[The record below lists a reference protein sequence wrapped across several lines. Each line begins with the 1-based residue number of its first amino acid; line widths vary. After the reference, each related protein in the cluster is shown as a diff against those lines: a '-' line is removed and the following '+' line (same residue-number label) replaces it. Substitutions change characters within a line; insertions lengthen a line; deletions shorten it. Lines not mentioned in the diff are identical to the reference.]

1 MKIYIEKT
9 ISSILPDFN
18 VLAMT
23 MDVVEESSDIID
35 GLIVEVENEIEKKYK
50 LEDVLNGHYTCQN
63 LYDLLIKRYKEYPV
77 NDPKDVLNGKRLYL
91 KANDNELL
99 ITYNKKCLAIYVKEK
114 NYYVS
119 KRGLF

>member
-35 GLIVEVENEIEKKYK
+35 GLIVEVENEIEKK
-50 LEDVLNGHYTCQN
+50 
-63 LYDLLIKRYKEYPV
+63 
-77 NDPKDVLNGKRLYL
+77 
-91 KANDNELL
+91 
-99 ITYNKKCLAIYVKEK
+99 
-114 NYYVS
+114 
-119 KRGLF
+119 